1 MKRETSRTTREAM
14 GCFFMLVFGAIMCVC
29 LMRIAVFAIGQR
41 ERTGQASW
49 WSVDLILVAVPG
61 VGIVLAGWLTYG
73 FKGSWDLLKRNR
85 R

>member
-29 LMRIAVFAIGQR
+29 LMRIAVVAVGQS
-41 ERTGQASW
+41 ERTSQPSW
-49 WSVDLILVAVPG
+49 WPLDLIMVVVPG
-61 VGIVLAGWLTYG
+61 VGIILAGWLTFG
-73 FKGSWDLLKRNR
+73 FKGPRDLLRRNR